1 MDSTNGREQNFMDIY
16 PQDLGN
22 SNYANVLN
30 IRRISVRA
38 RHRLTPKTISTS
50 PSMPWTPMRKLWTYG
65 FPIDDQVAEYAT
77 PAFDVCNSAAVQWIP
92 ADFRWTFVKM
102 LVFAFLVL
110 PLEVYILPFQLLY
123 YGWLKPR
130 MIMKEMHQRLNHDD
144 LLAVANATS
153 DPLAVDFFKLVE
165 AAVHMPGV
173 VSQEDSEKMRAALYS
188 LGNSISLLPMLE
200 VTTQDAARLKAEAQS
215 LVGQAKT
222 EPDPVV
228 AASFQRRADA
238 ILQRAASADHSNTIL
253 RRSQVLRDE
262 LREQIWALRASMT
275 TTTLNT
281 DHHAG
286 RLADVAANIQQIA
299 GQANSVAA
307 AQAEL
312 ENAYLQAVPL
322 PSSVAQAQRIQI
334 SRRQI

>member
-1 MDSTNGREQNFMDIY
+1 MDIY

-22 SNYANVLN
+22 SNHANVLN
-30 IRRISVRA
+30 IRSISVRA
-38 RHRLTPKTISTS
+38 RHRLTPKITSTS
-50 PSMPWTPMRKLWTYG
+50 FSTPWTPIRRLWTYG
-65 FPIDDQVAEYAT
+65 LSIDDQVAESAT
-77 PAFDVCNSAAVQWIP
+77 PAFDVCNSVAVQWIP
-92 ADFRWTFVKM
+92 TDFRWTFVKV
-102 LVFAFLVL
+102 LLFAFLVL
-110 PLEVYILPFQLLY
+110 PLEPYILPFQLLY

-130 MIMKEMHQRLNHDD
+130 TIMKEMYQRLNHDD
-144 LLAVANATS
+144 TLALTNATS
-153 DPLAVDFFKLVE
+153 DPLAADFFKLVE
-165 AAVHMPGV
+165 VAVHMPGV
-173 VSQEDSEKMRAALYS
+173 VSREDLGRVRAAFCS
-188 LGNSISLLPMLE
+188 LGNSISLLPMLQ
-200 VTTQDAARLKAEAQS
+200 VTTQDAARLKAEAHS
-215 LVGQAKT
+215 FVEHAKT

-238 ILQRAASADHSNTIL
+238 ILQRAESADHSNTVL

-275 TTTLNT
+275 TAALNT

-312 ENAYLQAVPL
+312 ESAYLQAVPQ
-322 PSSVAQAQRIQI
+322 PSSVAQAHRIQLPQ
-334 SRRQI
+334 RQI